1 VPTPNRRPP
10 ELPQFD
16 YELQSLRLLPIEFP
30 DYNAIDSID
39 SQNVF
44 RLGLQNKIQTKRAG
58 AVVDVANWN
67 VYTDWR
73 LRPLPGQTTFADLY
87 SDLVFKPRKWLT
99 WESLERYDLDDKEF
113 RLALNTITIQPN
125 DVWSWSLGHYY
136 LRDDPR
142 PPPLGLG
149 EGNNLLLSSLFF
161 RFNEDWGLRM
171 THNFEARTG
180 RMQEQYYTVYR
191 DLRSWTAA
199 LTFRVRDNSVGAEDF
214 TVAFT
219 FSLKAHPR
227 FGLGRDTQRPY
238 SLLGG

>member
-1 VPTPNRRPP
+1 MNCRAFACCLSNFLITTRSIRSTARMY
-10 ELPQFD
+10 FD
-16 YELQSLRLLPIEFP
+16 W
-30 DYNAIDSID
+30 
-39 SQNVF
+39 VF
-44 RLGLQNKIQTKRAG
+44 
-58 AVVDVANWN
+58 
-67 VYTDWR
+67 
-73 LRPLPGQTTFADLY
+73 
-87 SDLVFKPRKWLT
+87 
-99 WESLERYDLDDKEF
+99 
-113 RLALNTITIQPN
+113 
-125 DVWSWSLGHYY
+125 
-136 LRDDPR
+136 
-142 PPPLGLG
+142 
-149 EGNNLLLSSLFF
+149 
-161 RFNEDWGLRM
+161 RM